1 VEWDP
6 GEPDNEVMRWRRENA
21 AVNMGLLGRAQSG
34 DQQAFAQLTDGY
46 RRELKLHCYRIL
58 GSTQDAEDALQ
69 ETFISAWQALANF
82 EERAS
87 IRTWLYRIATN
98 RCLNMLRAASRRPE
112 VASSLNTTLPE
123 PTRVGEVVWLEPY
136 PDILLDGLPDDSP
149 GPDARY
155 ETRESVSLA
164 FITVLQLLPPRQR
177 VALVLR
183 DVLGYRA
190 SEAAEMIEATEAS
203 VESALKRARLTLHDR
218 LADTKDRE
226 PPPAPNSAV
235 EREIVARV
243 TAAFEAGN
251 VDELLVLLTE
261 DVLVTMPPIPGELE
275 GREDAGRYFRKTLFH
290 PGPSMRIVPTR
301 ANGQPALASYVRDP
315 QTGLYHASGIVVLT
329 LSGRLTSAMTLFGK
343 DVLSSF
349 GLPRALSS

>member
-1 VEWDP
+1 ME
-6 GEPDNEVMRWRRENA
+6 
-21 AVNMGLLGRAQSG
+21 LLGRARSG
-34 DQQAFAQLTDGY
+34 DQPAFAQLTDGY
-46 RRELKLHCYRIL
+46 RHELQLHCYRIL
-58 GSTQDAEDALQ
+58 GSTQDAEEALQ
-69 ETFISAWQALANF
+69 ETFLGAWQALANF

-112 VASSLNTTLPE
+112 VVSSLNTALPE
-123 PTRVGEVVWLEPY
+123 PTRASEVVWLEPY

-203 VESALKRARLTLHDR
+203 VESALKRARVALHDR

-226 PPPAPNSAV
+226 PAPAPNSAA
-235 EREIVARV
+235 EQEIVARV
-243 TAAFEAGN
+243 TAAFETGA
-251 VDELLVLLTE
+251 VDELVALLIDE
-261 DVLVTMPPIPGELE
+261 VSVTMPPSPLECE
-275 GREDAGRYFRKTLFH
+275 GREHAGRYFRMTLFR
-290 PGPSMRIVPTR
+290 PGGSLRIVPTR

-315 QTGLYHASGIVVLT
+315 QTGLYHASGLALLT
-329 LSGRLTSAMTLFGK
+329 LSGRLVSAMTVFGK
-343 DVLSSF
+343 DVLPSF
-349 GLPRALSS
+349 GLPRVLSP

>member
-1 VEWDP
+1 ME
-6 GEPDNEVMRWRRENA
+6 
-21 AVNMGLLGRAQSG
+21 LLGRAQSG

-69 ETFISAWQALANF
+69 ETFISAWQALENF

-87 IRTWLYRIATN
+87 MRTWLYRIATN
-98 RCLNMLRAASRRPE
+98 RCLNMRRAASRRPE

-218 LADTKDRE
+218 LAETKGQE

-235 EREIVARV
+235 EQEIVARV
-243 TAAFEAGN
+243 TAAFENGN

-275 GREDAGRYFRKTLFH
+275 GREDAGRYFRKTLLR
-290 PGPSMRIVPTR
+290 PGPPMRIVPTR

-315 QTGLYHASGIVVLT
+315 QTGLYQASGIVVLT

-343 DVLSSF
+343 DALPPF

>member
-1 VEWDP
+1 MSTE
-6 GEPDNEVMRWRRENA
+6 
-21 AVNMGLLGRAQSG
+21 LLSRAQSG
-34 DQQAFAQLTDGY
+34 DQQAFAQLADGY
-46 RRELKLHCYRIL
+46 RQELRLHCYRIL

-69 ETFISAWQALANF
+69 ETLLGAWQALANF

-98 RCLNMLRAASRRPE
+98 RCLNMLRAARRRPE
-112 VASSLNTTLPE
+112 VGSSPNTALPE
-123 PTRVGEVVWLEPY
+123 PTRVGEVFWLEPY
-136 PDILLDGLPDDSP
+136 PDILLDGLPDDNP

-155 ETRESVSLA
+155 EMRESVSLA

-203 VESALKRARLTLHDR
+203 VESALKRARVALHDR
-218 LADTKDRE
+218 LVDTKDRE
-226 PPPAPNSAV
+226 PPPAPNSAA
-235 EREIVARV
+235 EQEIVARA

-251 VDELLVLLTE
+251 VDELLALLTA
-261 DVLVTMPPIPGELE
+261 DVSVTMPPTPGELE
-275 GREDAGRYFRKTLFH
+275 GREDAGGYFRKRLFR

-315 QTGLYHASGIVVLT
+315 QTGLYRASGIAVLT
-329 LSGRLTSAMTLFGK
+329 LSGRLISATTTFGK
-343 DVLSSF
+343 DVLPSF
-349 GLPRALSS
+349 GLPRVLSS

>member
-1 VEWDP
+1 VSVE
-6 GEPDNEVMRWRRENA
+6 
-21 AVNMGLLGRAQSG
+21 LLSRARSG
-34 DQQAFAQLTDGY
+34 DQQAFAELIDGY
-46 RRELKLHCYRIL
+46 RQELHLHCYRIL

-69 ETFISAWQALANF
+69 ETLLGAWQALVNF
-82 EERAS
+82 QERAS

-98 RCLNMLRAASRRPE
+98 RCLNMLRAASRRPQ
-112 VASSLNTTLPE
+112 VVSSLNAARPE

-203 VESALKRARLTLHDR
+203 VESTLKRARVALHDR
-218 LADTKDRE
+218 LAETKDRE
-226 PPPAPNSAV
+226 LPPAPKSPA
-235 EREIVARV
+235 EQEIVARV
-243 TAAFEAGN
+243 TAAFETGD
-251 VDELLVLLTE
+251 VDGLVALLTE
-261 DVLVTMPPIPGELE
+261 DVSITMPPIPGQCD
-275 GREDAGRYFRKTLFH
+275 GREDAGRYFRRTLFRLG
-290 PGPSMRIVPTR
+290 GPMRIVPTR

-315 QTGLYHASGIVVLT
+315 QTGLYQASGIDVLT
-329 LSGRLTSAMTLFGK
+329 LSGRLISAMTRFGK
-343 DVLSSF
+343 DVLPSF
-349 GLPRALSS
+349 GLPRVLPS

>member
-1 VEWDP
+1 ME
-6 GEPDNEVMRWRRENA
+6 
-21 AVNMGLLGRAQSG
+21 LLSRAQSG

-46 RRELKLHCYRIL
+46 RQELQLHCYRIL

-69 ETFISAWQALANF
+69 ETFLGAWQALANF

-112 VASSLNTTLPE
+112 VVSSLNTALPE
-123 PTRVGEVVWLEPY
+123 PTRAGEVVWLEPY

-203 VESALKRARLTLHDR
+203 VESALKRARVAVNDR
-218 LADTKDRE
+218 LADAQDRE
-226 PPPAPNSAV
+226 PSPAPNSIA
-235 EREIVARV
+235 EKEIVARV
-243 TAAFEAGN
+243 TAAFETGN
-251 VDELLVLLTE
+251 ADELVALLSE
-261 DVLVTMPPIPGELE
+261 DISVTMPPVPGECK
-275 GREDAGRYFRKTLFH
+275 GPEDAGRYFRATSFR
-290 PGPSMRIVPTR
+290 PGRSTRIVPTR
-301 ANGQPALASYVRDP
+301 ANGQPVLATYVRDP
-315 QTGLYHASGIVVLT
+315 QTGLYHATGIAVLT
-329 LSGRLTSAMTLFGK
+329 LSGDLISAVTIFGK

-349 GLPRALSS
+349 GLPRVLSS

>member
-1 VEWDP
+1 MSTE
-6 GEPDNEVMRWRRENA
+6 
-21 AVNMGLLGRAQSG
+21 LLSRAKSG

-46 RRELKLHCYRIL
+46 RRELQLHCYRIL

-69 ETFISAWQALANF
+69 ETFLGAWRALANF

-112 VASSLNTTLPE
+112 VASSLNTTPPA
-123 PTRVGEVVWLEPY
+123 PTRVGEIVWLEPY
-136 PDILLDGLPDDSP
+136 PDSLLDGLPDDSP

-177 VALVLR
+177 IALVLR

-190 SEAAEMIEATEAS
+190 SEAAEMIEVTEAS
-203 VESALKRARLTLHDR
+203 VESTLKRARVALHDR
-218 LADTKDRE
+218 LAATMDRE
-226 PPPAPNSAV
+226 SPPPPNSAA
-235 EREIVARV
+235 EQEIVARV
-243 TAAFEAGN
+243 TVAFETGD
-251 VDELLVLLTE
+251 VDTLVALLTE
-261 DVLVTMPPIPGELE
+261 DVSVTMPPIPGECE
-275 GREDAGRYFRKTLFH
+275 GREDAGRYLRMTLVQ
-290 PGPSMRIVPTR
+290 PGRSMRIVPTR

-315 QTGLYHASGIVVLT
+315 QTGLFHASGIDVLT
-329 LSGRLTSAMTLFGK
+329 LSGSSISAMTRFGK
-343 DVLSSF
+343 DVLQAF
-349 GLPRALSS
+349 GLPRVLSS

>member
-1 VEWDP
+1 ME
-6 GEPDNEVMRWRRENA
+6 
-21 AVNMGLLGRAQSG
+21 LLGRAQSG
-34 DQQAFAQLTDGY
+34 DQRAFAQLTDGY
-46 RRELKLHCYRIL
+46 RQELRLHCYRML

-69 ETFISAWQALANF
+69 EIFLGAWQALANF

-87 IRTWLYRIATN
+87 LRTWLYRIATN
-98 RCLNMLRAASRRPE
+98 RCLNMLRAANRRPE
-112 VASSLNTTLPE
+112 VVSSLPG
-123 PTRVGEVVWLEPY
+123 PTRAGEVLWLEPY
-136 PDILLDGLPDDSP
+136 PDVLLDGLTDESP

-203 VESALKRARLTLHDR
+203 VESALKRARAALHDR
-218 LADTKDRE
+218 LDDTKDRE
-226 PPPAPNSAV
+226 PPPAPNSVA
-235 EREIVARV
+235 EQDIVARV
-243 TAAFEAGN
+243 TAAFETGN

-261 DVLVTMPPIPGELE
+261 DVSVTMPPIPGELE
-275 GREDAGRYFRKTLFH
+275 GREDAGRYFGKTFLR
-290 PGPSMRIVPTR
+290 PGSATRVVPTR

-315 QTGLYHASGIVVLT
+315 QTGLYHASGIAVLT
-329 LSGRLTSAMTLFGK
+329 LSGRLISAMTTFGK
-343 DVLSSF
+343 DVLPSF
-349 GLPRALSS
+349 GLPRVLSS

>member
-1 VEWDP
+1 ME
-6 GEPDNEVMRWRRENA
+6 
-21 AVNMGLLGRAQSG
+21 LLGRAQSG
-34 DQQAFAQLTDGY
+34 DQRAFAQLTDGY
-46 RRELKLHCYRIL
+46 RQELRLHCYRML

-69 ETFISAWQALANF
+69 EIFLGAWQALANF

-87 IRTWLYRIATN
+87 LRTWLYRIATN
-98 RCLNMLRAASRRPE
+98 RCLNMLRAANRRPE
-112 VASSLNTTLPE
+112 VVSSLPG
-123 PTRVGEVVWLEPY
+123 PTRAGEVLWLEPY
-136 PDILLDGLPDDSP
+136 PDVLLDGLTDESP

-203 VESALKRARLTLHDR
+203 VESALKRARAALHDR
-218 LADTKDRE
+218 LDDNKDRE
-226 PPPAPNSAV
+226 PPPAPNSVA
-235 EREIVARV
+235 EQDIVARV
-243 TAAFEAGN
+243 TAAFETGN

-261 DVLVTMPPIPGELE
+261 DVSVTMPPIPGELE
-275 GREDAGRYFRKTLFH
+275 GREDAGRYFGKTLLA
-290 PGPSMRIVPTR
+290 PGSATRLVPTR

-315 QTGLYHASGIVVLT
+315 QTGLYHASGIAVLT
-329 LSGRLTSAMTLFGK
+329 LSGRLISAMTTFGK
-343 DVLSSF
+343 DVLPSF
-349 GLPRALSS
+349 GLPRVLSS

>member
-1 VEWDP
+1 MD
-6 GEPDNEVMRWRRENA
+6 
-21 AVNMGLLGRAQSG
+21 LLSRAQSG

-46 RRELKLHCYRIL
+46 RQELQLHCYRIL

-69 ETFISAWQALANF
+69 ETFLGAWQALANF

-98 RCLNMLRAASRRPE
+98 RCLNMLRSASRRPE
-112 VASSLNTTLPE
+112 VVSSLNTALPE
-123 PTRVGEVVWLEPY
+123 PTRASEVVWLEPY

-149 GPDARY
+149 GPDAQY

-203 VESALKRARLTLHDR
+203 VESALKRARAALHDH
-218 LADTKDRE
+218 LNITNE
-226 PPPAPNSAV
+226 PPLTPNFVA
-235 EREIVARV
+235 EQEIVARV
-243 TAAFEAGN
+243 TAAFE
-251 VDELLVLLTE
+251 
-261 DVLVTMPPIPGELE
+261 
-275 GREDAGRYFRKTLFH
+275 
-290 PGPSMRIVPTR
+290 
-301 ANGQPALASYVRDP
+301 
-315 QTGLYHASGIVVLT
+315 TG
-329 LSGRLTSAMTLFGK
+329 
-343 DVLSSF
+343 
-349 GLPRALSS
+349 

>member
-1 VEWDP
+1 
-6 GEPDNEVMRWRRENA
+6 MRWRRENA
-21 AVNMGLLGRAQSG
+21 AVSTGLLSRAQSG

-123 PTRVGEVVWLEPY
+123 PTRAGEVVWLEPY

-155 ETRESVSLA
+155 ETSESVSLA

-203 VESALKRARLTLHDR
+203 VESALKRARLALQDR
-218 LADTKDRE
+218 LADSKDRE

-235 EREIVARV
+235 EQEIVARV
-243 TAAFEAGN
+243 TAAFETGN

-275 GREDAGRYFRKTLFH
+275 GREDAARYFRKTLFL
-290 PGPSMRIVPTR
+290 PGHSMRIVRTR

-315 QTGLYHASGIVVLT
+315 QTRLYQASGIVVLT
-329 LSGRLTSAMTLFGK
+329 LSGRLTWAMALFGK
-343 DVLSSF
+343 DVLPSF

>member
-1 VEWDP
+1 ME
-6 GEPDNEVMRWRRENA
+6 
-21 AVNMGLLGRAQSG
+21 LLGRAQSG

-46 RRELKLHCYRIL
+46 RQELQLHCYRIL

-69 ETFISAWQALANF
+69 ETLLGAWQALANF

-87 IRTWLYRIATN
+87 VRTWLYRIATN
-98 RCLNMLRAASRRPE
+98 RCLNMLRSASRRPK
-112 VASSLNTTLPE
+112 AALPE
-123 PTRVGEVVWLEPY
+123 PTRVGEVIWLEPY
-136 PDILLDGLPDDSP
+136 PDILLNGLPDDSP
-149 GPDARY
+149 GPDVRY

-190 SEAAEMIEATEAS
+190 SEVAEMIGATEAS
-203 VESALKRARLTLHDR
+203 VESALKRARVALHDR
-218 LADTKDRE
+218 LVDTEDRE
-226 PPPAPNSAV
+226 PSPAPNSVA
-235 EREIVARV
+235 EQEIVARV

-251 VDELLVLLTE
+251 VNALLVLLTE

-275 GREDAGRYFRKTLFH
+275 GPEDAGRYFAKTSFR
-290 PGPSMRIVPTR
+290 PGLSTRIVATR

-315 QTGLYHASGIVVLT
+315 QTGLYHPSGLAVLT
-329 LSGRLTSAMTLFGK
+329 LSGSRISAVTLFDK
-343 DVLSSF
+343 EVLPSF
-349 GLPRALSS
+349 GLPHFLSS